1 MRFYKI
7 YTCIKKNK
15 VRFYKIYTCIKN
27 NFLDSDRELFQIFS
41 LLICLLTPT
50 FINLSEIIKFVFGDE
65 KITFDNAKYYYLMNS
80 GDWTIGVLMALYILI
95 NVIRKSNKEK
105 VFNRKNFYHSKPY
118 CWYWFCSKILGY
130 EKCNLILVPIYTQFK
145 LILRGTFEE
154 YPFDEGIFPKTKCKI
169 KVKKI
174 IKNTDKK
181 NVNLI
186 IEDTYKIELKQIP
199 IKLIKNNTIII
210 QRVANRIGERVYS
223 EKLIE
228 KVIEEVRNLEENIT
242 LNIFATTNPRH
253 TYEIARKAIALGERS
268 NIKHVNVFQQESY
281 GERNFSDKTY
291 KII

>member
-1 MRFYKI
+1 
-7 YTCIKKNK
+7 
-15 VRFYKIYTCIKN
+15 
-27 NFLDSDRELFQIFS
+27 
-41 LLICLLTPT
+41 
-50 FINLSEIIKFVFGDE
+50 
-65 KITFDNAKYYYLMNS
+65 
-80 GDWTIGVLMALYILI
+80 MALYILI